1 MSSINSKATATFPE
15 VVFMKSGKLLI
26 KGRSIPSD
34 VRDFYQPLIDWASEL
49 KVKHL
54 IVDLEL
60 EYMNSASAKKLLYM
74 LKILDINR
82 DVEKLTVRWHYEEGD
97 EESLISGQI
106 FEKLLTRAEFRYT
119 LHREAASN

>member
-1 MSSINSKATATFPE
+1 MISINSKATATFPE

-26 KGRSIPSD
+26 KGRSIPAN
-34 VRDFYQPLIDWASEL
+34 VRDYYQPLIDWASEL
-49 KVKHL
+49 KISNL

-74 LKILDINR
+74 LKILDINH

-97 EESLISGQI
+97 EESLITGQI
-106 FEKLLTRAEFRYT
+106 FEKLLTRAAFKYT
-119 LHREAASN
+119 MHQDTTLD